1 MLLCM
6 AVPPSPQPPP
16 PRHTKGEHRIVVRR
30 CRIGGSLAFGLVRVA
45 AHVRVSTL
53 HACMVVTGASNVS
66 FRSPSRAWNS
76 VELLHVAT
84 SKHTWRTA
92 GIHLH
97 FRTNCCYHNEY
108 FCASTLKC
116 VQYPLAL
123 IYYTCKQK

>member
-53 HACMVVTGASNVS
+53 HACMVVTGALVM
-66 FRSPSRAWNS
+66 FRSAH
-76 VELLHVAT
+76 LLVLGT
-84 SKHTWRTA
+84 LLSCFTWRHQNIR
-92 GIHLH
+92 GGQL
-97 FRTNCCYHNEY
+97 
-108 FCASTLKC
+108 ASTCTSVLTAAIIMNTF
-116 VQYPLAL
+116 VLQH
-123 IYYTCKQK
+123 